1 MQSSLFVCLFTTSN
15 RVGAIKKDIS
25 TQARLYFAF
34 FVTVFLMAT
43 LLILDASSAQC
54 SVSLLYNGDA
64 YHMAEQ
70 QPRKHAQR
78 LLAMV
83 DELLA
88 NVGVRQSQIDG
99 IAFGRGPGSFTG
111 LRIAAATAQGIAM
124 GLEKPVYGAS
134 SLVAM
139 AHGYMRATPDT
150 HAWPKTVFTVLN
162 AHMGEVFW
170 SAYALP
176 EHPSEGL
183 RVLHDECVTPPEVFL
198 AQWQETSSSKAVVG
212 DGLLLDACAHIES
225 EHKNLMPLAQD
236 MQSIVLSA
244 WEGGEFGDPD
254 QHPPKYLRDSV
265 AWKKLSE
272 QPTLLNPHPHNTH

>member
-1 MQSSLFVCLFTTSN
+1 MRAIFPFYLLTTPK
-15 RVGAIKKDIS
+15 RVGADQKK
-25 TQARLYFAF
+25 TYPFRLGYTARFLWR
-34 FVTVFLMAT
+34 FLMAT

-88 NVGVRQSQIDG
+88 KVGVSQSQIDG

-124 GLEKPVYGAS
+124 GLEKPVYGVS
-134 SLVAM
+134 SLAAM
-139 AHGYMRATPDT
+139 AHGYMRATQDT
-150 HAWPKTVFTVLN
+150 HAWPNTVFTVLN

-170 SAYALP
+170 SAYTLP

-183 RVLHDECVTPPEVFL
+183 RVLHDECVTTPEVFL
-198 AQWQETSSSKAVVG
+198 AQWQETSLSKAVVG

-225 EHKNLMPLAQD
+225 AHKNLMPLAQD
-236 MQSIVLSA
+236 MQSMVLLA
-244 WEGGEFGDPD
+244 WESGQFGDPD

>member
-1 MQSSLFVCLFTTSN
+1 
-15 RVGAIKKDIS
+15 
-25 TQARLYFAF
+25 
-34 FVTVFLMAT
+34 MAT

-54 SVSLLYNGDA
+54 SVSLLYNGHA
-64 YHMAEQ
+64 YHVAEQ

-88 NVGVRQSQIDG
+88 DVGVSQSQIDG

-124 GLEKPVYGAS
+124 GLQKTVYGAS
-134 SLVAM
+134 SLAAM
-139 AHGYMRATPDT
+139 AYGYMRCTPDQHT
-150 HAWPKTVFTVLN
+150 WPNTVFTILN

-170 SAYALP
+170 SAYSLP
-176 EHPSEGL
+176 ANPSEGL
-183 RVLHDECVTPPEVFL
+183 HVLHDECVTAPEVFL
-198 AQWQETSSSKAVVG
+198 AQWQNTSSSKVVVG
-212 DGLLLDACAHIES
+212 DGLLLDACVHVES
-225 EHKNLMPLAQD
+225 EHRNLMPLAQD
-236 MQSIVLSA
+236 MQSMVLSA
-244 WEGGEFGDPD
+244 WESGKFGDPD

-272 QPTLLNPHPHNTH
+272 QPTLLNPHPHSTH